1 MFNSSDMYQLVHAT
15 RGCLSDMY
23 IISKT
28 LVNIYPWPR
37 SLANG
42 TGEIVLPNKD
52 NEIGGSLLISCGEPT
67 TTNFALSGFI
77 SRAFVAHHH
86 L

>member
-28 LVNIYPWPR
+28 LVNIYTPR

-42 TGEIVLPNKD
+42 TGEIVLPKKD
-52 NEIGGSLLISCGEPT
+52 NEIGGSLLINHNNLYLNASP
-67 TTNFALSGFI
+67 LSTVI
-77 SRAFVAHHH
+77 P
-86 L
+86 